1 MYSLVPL
8 SCVEKNWQFL
18 VLKALVIVKGKQS
31 AHKLVTLREESC
43 VCYDVVVA
51 YGKEVVG
58 EGSSFRWLWTLGP
71 LNIRIHACY

>member
-1 MYSLVPL
+1 MPL

-43 VCYDVVVA
+43 VCYDVVEWQRTAKRWQSQDFFVSEI
-51 YGKEVVG
+51 YGPIC
-58 EGSSFRWLWTLGP
+58 SPS
-71 LNIRIHACY
+71 

>member
-1 MYSLVPL
+1 MYSLVAL

-43 VCYDVVVA
+43 VCYDVVEWQKNGREKVA
-51 YGKEVVG
+51 EPRFFVSEIYGPIC
-58 EGSSFRWLWTLGP
+58 SPS
-71 LNIRIHACY
+71 